1 MAAAPWTDAV
11 ERAWQPRAQSGHWLR
26 GRWTYLVSQDSAD
39 PEPDIYTTERGQ
51 NRLGAREHAGGGG
64 GPRRTGIQ
72 QADGARAATEGGT
85 EQKREGAAR
94 RAFCEVF
101 AFTATPTGRKEG
113 RKEDENGGGG
123 TKRTSGGVGMRKARR
138 SGTPRAA
145 AEEGDKVAEV
155 QEGVK
160 TPPPSPRRLRA
171 ILRPH
176 SPAPPTGH
184 CYAGKA
190 LAARSGSGTLA
201 DRKAIP
207 LA

>member
-1 MAAAPWTDAV
+1 MYL
-11 ERAWQPRAQSGHWLR
+11 ESQPGS
-26 GRWTYLVSQDSAD
+26 
-39 PEPDIYTTERGQ
+39 EPDIYTTESRQSQRRAQGD
-51 NRLGAREHAGGGG
+51 AGRRR
-64 GPRRTGIQ
+64 GPRRTRIQ
-72 QADGARAATEGGT
+72 QAGIERAATEGGA
-85 EQKREGAAR
+85 EQKQEEAAR

-138 SGTPRAA
+138 SGTPRGT
-145 AEEGDKVAEV
+145 AEEGDKVSEV

-184 CYAGKA
+184 CYAGKT